1 MIRLNVILLTC
12 LLPILSAVNAE
23 ERMISKAELTDR
35 VLGFWNGQ
43 LLGNY
48 IGFPFENLY
57 SEDAIPVLVDRI
69 YTADYQGEVQLKIN
83 NNDRRGHI
91 PILARSL
98 GGAFSDDDTDIE
110 FVTLH
115 AVEKYGLG
123 ITYPEITEAW
133 KTHINDFIWVA
144 NREARNLMDQGFVA
158 PDTGRKENNKHWF
171 QIDPQL
177 VNEIWST
184 FYPGM
189 IEQATERALWGARI
203 TNDDWGTHPTMAYAA
218 MISAAFFED
227 DIEELVKLAVDAVP
241 NTGPFA
247 EGIRDVIRWHEQ
259 HDDWRVTRQLIHDK
273 YWAYKSTELE
283 APVSIVSS
291 LNNGLTGIM
300 ALLYGEGEYT
310 KTVGIA
316 TSAGYDS
323 DNQAATL
330 GGLIG
335 TMRGMTG
342 LNADVVTRMKTLD
355 ASWEWEEPFN
365 DTYVNIS
372 RDEIALR
379 TPITEIA
386 ARIVVIAEQA
396 IRDNGGRMI
405 HKNGEI
411 YYVINS
417 DI

>member
-1 MIRLNVILLTC
+1 MIRICTAVGFSLF
-12 LLPILSAVNAE
+12 LSAFAIDAE
-23 ERMISKAELTDR
+23 ERIISKADLTDR

-57 SEDAIPVLVDRI
+57 RDESIPILIERI
-69 YTADYQGEVQLKIN
+69 YTADYDESIPLKIHDS
-83 NNDRRGHI
+83 DRRGYI

-115 AVEKYGLG
+115 AVEKHGLD
-123 ITYPEITEAW
+123 ITYPEITAAW
-133 KTHINDFIWVA
+133 KTHINDYIWVA
-144 NREARNLMDQGFVA
+144 NREARNLMDQGFIA

-177 VNEIWST
+177 VNEIWSA

-189 IEQATERALWGARI
+189 IEQATNRALWGARI
-203 TNDDWGTHPTMAYAA
+203 TNDDWGTHPTVAYGAI
-218 MISAAFFED
+218 ISAAFFED
-227 DIEELVKLAVDAVP
+227 DIERLVELAADAVP
-241 NTGPFA
+241 SHGPFS
-247 EGIRDVIRWHEQ
+247 EGLRDVINWHKQ
-259 HDDWRVTRQLIHDK
+259 YDDWRVTRQLIHEK
-273 YWAYKSTELE
+273 YWAYAEGDFT

-291 LNNGLTGIM
+291 LNNGLTGVM
-300 ALLYGEGEYT
+300 ALLYGEGDYT
-310 KTVGIA
+310 RTVGIA

-335 TMRGMTG
+335 AMKGMRGLG
-342 LNADVVTRMKTLD
+342 DDVIQRMKTLD
-355 ASWEWEEPFN
+355 SQWEWETPFN
-365 DTYVNIS
+365 NTYVNIS
-372 RDEIALR
+372 RDELRLR
-379 TPITEIA
+379 TPISEIVD
-386 ARIVVIAEQA
+386 RIVAVAEQA
-396 IRDNGGRMI
+396 IRENGGRMI
-405 HKNGEI
+405 LRNDEV
-411 YYVINS
+411 YYVVNS